1 MTHGLPLRV
10 IWYHLTWR
18 KWYFSL
24 GKASMKQFGLGFFLR
39 CSHKRHN
46 LTVYFCVR
54 LSKEELESGI
64 IGNIWC
70 PSVLME
76 LSALRWIC
84 FLIKC
89 SLHVSKWGILCLW
102 KRINCYLPL
111 GIVYPRPPWGQRIG
125 HWRTPSLPIVSMQR
139 KGKVLVAFDN
149 QFQHSAGLAISHA
162 S

>member
-1 MTHGLPLRV
+1 MTHRLPLRV
-10 IWYHLTWR
+10 IWYRLTWQ
-18 KWYFSL
+18 KNGISL
-24 GKASMKQFGLGFFLR
+24 YEKHLWRSWFFLR
-39 CSHKRHN
+39 YSHKKVQLN
-46 LTVYFCVR
+46 S
-54 LSKEELESGI
+54 LSPRASFLRKSWKGVVTR
-64 IGNIWC
+64 NIWC

-76 LSALRWIC
+76 LLALRWIC

-89 SLHVSKWGILCLW
+89 SLQVSKWGILCLW

-111 GIVYPRPPWGQRIG
+111 GIVYPRPPWGERIG
-125 HWRTPSLPIVSMQR
+125 RWRTPSLPIVSMQR